1 MLRMEENKIINKIKV
16 EGKSLLNAIGSA
28 NETAYLV
35 LFSMYVTLYFWL
47 DIAWLRKYDDL
58 ASGVRYILLGIVMWG
73 CAVYLFFIIAAWKNL
88 WDRTVLLIVIGGAIL
103 ACTHVFSRNM
113 STNLYGAV
121 MDCFFCIAAYKKD
134 YRKILKCTMGVSA
147 ALLVVA
153 AVGMPLGVTANVI
166 KPENVHP
173 GNSLGIV
180 YPNTWGHLVFLV
192 LMIFWYLYLRSKP
205 VITALLFWAI
215 SAFMMFYIYCRTVAI
230 IMIAFPFFALIV
242 YFIEKKVG
250 EKSYED
256 NRQMGILGW
265 FIVSIPVISF
275 AFMLILSLQVEWL
288 HSHFYYTWFHNFAM
302 RFVQGGLY
310 FRTYGFPLIGNP
322 YKGNVTNFINV
333 NGDFLEVGI
342 LDSSFAAYL
351 IMRGLLWICGVM
363 LWLCLGHYKAFKKR
377 DYAILFLSLILL
389 GFAMLE
395 RPGLEAWYNFVL
407 LYPLAK
413 AAQKNG
419 LNIESNDS
427 ADLASQD
434 G

>member
-1 MLRMEENKIINKIKV
+1 MEEKRIVNRIKA
-16 EGKSLLNAIGSA
+16 EGKSLLDAIGCA
-28 NETAYLV
+28 NEIAYLV

-47 DIAWLRKYDDL
+47 DIAWIREIDAF
-58 ASGVRYILLGIVMWG
+58 ASGVRYILLGVVMWG
-73 CAVYLFFIIAAWKNL
+73 CTVYLFFIIAAWKNL
-88 WDRTVLLIVIGGAIL
+88 WNRNVLLIIIGAAL
-103 ACTHVFSRNM
+103 LVFTHFFSRNM

-134 YRKILKCTMGVSA
+134 YRKILKCTMGVSI

-153 AVGMPLGVTANVI
+153 AVGMPLGFTANVV

-192 LMIFWYLYLRSKP
+192 LIIIWYLYLKSKP

-230 IMIAFPFFALIV
+230 ILIAFPLFTLAV
-242 YFIEKKVG
+242 YFIERKGDKKTN
-250 EKSYED
+250 EK
-256 NRQMGILGW
+256 RKIGILGW
-265 FIVSIPVISF
+265 LVVSIPVIAF

-288 HSHFYYTWFHNFAM
+288 HSHFYYTWFHNLAM

-310 FRTYGFPLIGNP
+310 IRTYGFPLIGNP

-333 NGDFLEVGI
+333 NGDYLEVGI

-351 IMRGLLWICGVM
+351 IMRGLLWVCGVM
-363 LWLCLGHYKAFKKR
+363 LWLCLGHYKALKKH
-377 DYAILFLSLILL
+377 DYAILFLSVLL
-389 GFAMLE
+389 LAFAMLE

-407 LYPLAK
+407 LYPLA
-413 AAQKNG
+413 NVIDNPE
-419 LNIESNDS
+419 LNTKT
-427 ADLASQD
+427 ADVVSHNV
-434 G
+434 